1 MNGNN
6 LAKKLLA
13 FQVQLRFMEFSI

>member
-6 LAKKLLA
+6 LAWGKRK
-13 FQVQLRFMEFSI
+13 ENE